1 MTGAIVQARMA
12 SSRLPGKVMLPGVG
26 KPLLGHLL
34 ERLNFAETLDL
45 IVVATS
51 DRPQDNVI
59 EEYCKTLDIPVYRGS
74 ECDVLDR
81 YYRAAHHFQLD
92 SIVRI
97 TSDCPLI
104 DPTLVDRQVRFA
116 QSRRSDFDLVTNRH
130 PLTYPDGLDFDI
142 MSMEALTYAW
152 TYATEPLHREHAVPY
167 FWDSGMRVHNFE
179 DPKRL
184 YAKHRWTLDY
194 REDYELIKAI
204 LTHFSTE
211 QRLITTEEILSFLE
225 INPHLSALN
234 AKYIQ

>member
-1 MTGAIVQARMA
+1 MTGAIVQARMG

-51 DRPQDNVI
+51 DRSQDNVI
-59 EEYCKTLDIPVYRGS
+59 EEYCQTLDIPVYRGS

-81 YYRAAHHFQLD
+81 YYRAAKHFQLE

-116 QSRRSDFDLVTNRH
+116 RSRRSDFDLVTNRH
-130 PLTYPDGLDFDI
+130 PLTFPDGLDFDI
-142 MSMEALTYAW
+142 MSLEALTYAW
-152 TYATEPLHREHAVPY
+152 THATEPLHREHTVPY
-167 FWDSGMRVHNFE
+167 FWDSGMRVYNFE
-179 DPKRL
+179 DPERR
-184 YAKHRWTLDY
+184 YTKHRWTLDY
-194 REDYELIKAI
+194 REDYELIRAI

-211 QRLITTEEILSFLE
+211 QRLFTTEEILSFLGK
-225 INPHLSALN
+225 NPHLSALN